1 MATPEEG
8 GHGSG
13 ADEGRVIEVPDHPR
27 GQADTPGAQD
37 DPDDAPDTDG
47 QGGGPYRNLL
57 VPLIVVP
64 ALIVM
69 VFVLVWTFFGTITG
83 RESSP
88 EENVERLLHG
98 GANERTQAAF
108 NLVRQALED
117 WEAGTARGEGAW
129 HLDETLLPKL
139 RRAWEDTSDVQAPG
153 DVPIPLA
160 LGILLAQLGDPDGV
174 ARLAA
179 MTRLSPEVDPAGEY
193 RAYAGFALGSLGK
206 GLAGRDLDVAREAL
220 VALLGEEDQ
229 GLRLVAAIALQAVP
243 GPETVA
249 VLRGLLRERSLEM
262 RGNAALSLARL
273 GDGSGAAVLREM
285 LSPEAYRAEH
295 EEEAR
300 KWAKARLVSE
310 SRCKALAALDS
321 IDALP
326 PADELARLAQDDPD
340 PEVRQLARRILDTG
354 HALTSEPAASEG

>member
-1 MATPEEG
+1 MATPEQGE
-8 GHGSG
+8 HEERP
-13 ADEGRVIEVPDHPR
+13 DEGRRIEVPDEPLGPSR
-27 GQADTPGAQD
+27 AEGSG
-37 DPDDAPDTDG
+37 DAPG
-47 QGGGPYRNLL
+47 EGPYRNLL

-98 GANERTQAAF
+98 GVNERTQAAF

-139 RRAWEDTSDVQAPG
+139 RRAWEDTSHVRAPG

-174 ARLAA
+174 ERLAG
-179 MTRLSPEVDPAGEY
+179 MTRLPAEVDPAGEY

-206 GLAGRDLDVAREAL
+206 GLEGRDLSVAREAL

-229 GLRLVAAIALQAVP
+229 GLRLVGVIALQAVP
-243 GPETVA
+243 GPETLD
-249 VLRGLLRERSLEM
+249 VLRGLLLERSLEM

-273 GDGSGAAVLREM
+273 GDRSGAAVLTEM
-285 LSPEAYRAEH
+285 LAPEAYRDEH
-295 EEEAR
+295 EREAR

-310 SRCKALAALDS
+310 SRCKALAALES

-326 PADELARLAQDDPD
+326 PAAELERLAAEDAD
-340 PEVRQLARRILDTG
+340 PEVRQLARSILDTG
-354 HALTSEPAASEG
+354 RAPATEPASQG